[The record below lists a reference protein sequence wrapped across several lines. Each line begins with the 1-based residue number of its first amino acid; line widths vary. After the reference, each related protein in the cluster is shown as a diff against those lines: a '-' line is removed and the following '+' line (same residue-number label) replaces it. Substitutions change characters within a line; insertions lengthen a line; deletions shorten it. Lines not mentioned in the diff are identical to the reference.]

1 MSISPNKKLTNRMG
15 MYVYFRLSKMSK
27 SESLC
32 KVFVYGTLK
41 RGNNLNMKVSLN
53 EFYFAI

>member
-1 MSISPNKKLTNRMG
+1 MG

-41 RGNNLNMKVSLN
+41 RGNHLNGQWMKKLYAGLDI
-53 EFYFAI
+53 FM